1 MMTTELKKINLAVPH
16 DWLTPLRK
24 QAFRLQLKID
34 DFVSLGVVE
43 FIRCLPDA
51 YFDYMDADLPD
62 PLDNEDQTFEVL
74 ALMIHQQWSTL
85 LEIEAKTLEVTPL
98 ALLYIS
104 LLWLADQPEDDEH
117 LLKAK
122 ISQSWLAPIQVQG

>member
-1 MMTTELKKINLAVPH
+1 MMSTELKKINLSVPH

-24 QAFRLQLKID
+24 QAFRLKLKID

-51 YFDYMDADLPD
+51 YFNYMDAELPD

-74 ALMIHQQWSTL
+74 ALIIHQQWSTL

-122 ISQSWLAPIQVQG
+122 NSQSWLQPHA

>member
-1 MMTTELKKINLAVPH
+1 
-16 DWLTPLRK
+16 
-24 QAFRLQLKID
+24 
-34 DFVSLGVVE
+34 
-43 FIRCLPDA
+43 
-51 YFDYMDADLPD
+51 
-62 PLDNEDQTFEVL
+62 
-74 ALMIHQQWSTL
+74 MIHQQWSTL

-122 ISQSWLAPIQVQG
+122 NSQSWLKPHA